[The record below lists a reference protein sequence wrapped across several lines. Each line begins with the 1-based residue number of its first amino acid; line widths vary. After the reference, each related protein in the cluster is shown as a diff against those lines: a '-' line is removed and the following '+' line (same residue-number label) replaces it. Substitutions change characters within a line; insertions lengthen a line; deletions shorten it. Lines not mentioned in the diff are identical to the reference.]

1 MVRIKH
7 HTVVRPSISEQTFT
21 SPLTK
26 NVIYLSKHFTFFT
39 RLTFGINQT
48 LVSGPMTCTRDMIPN
63 NILYGDLP
71 KLTDKIRERRLKLAG
86 HCYRHPE
93 LVAQKL
99 TLWRPQQGNRS
110 RGGRTRDYVDTLL
123 RGTETEGVGELSSL
137 MADRVLWKKLSRIR
151 VPRDPA

>member
-1 MVRIKH
+1 MSKAMKVRLFIS
-7 HTVVRPSISEQTFT
+7 TVESVYLYGSETWT
-21 SPLTK
+21 LTLK
-26 NVIYLSKHFTFFT
+26 TERQLNGSYT
-39 RLTFGINQT
+39 RMLRMALG
-48 LVSGPMTCTRDMIPN
+48 VSWRDMIPN
-63 NILYGDLP
+63 NILYGNLP

-123 RGTETEGVGELSSL
+123 RDTETESVGELSSL